1 MDFYKIKTIPTK
13 SGSYSV
19 YPDFVVTRSNDLMV
33 RGRSFYA
40 VWDEAH
46 RLWSLDEYDIQRLV
60 DTDIRKVVDKLKAD
74 EPYAEVSPKYMSDF
88 KSQSW
93 TLFQRYLSNISD
105 NYKVLD
111 TQLTFADTIPKKT
124 DYVSKKLP
132 YSLGTGTHR
141 AWDELMSTIYSEN
154 DRAKLEW
161 AIGGIV
167 AGEAKDIQKFLVIY
181 GEAGGGK
188 STILNIIQKLFDGYY
203 TTFEARALT
212 GYNNTF
218 STEVFKNNPLVAIQH
233 DGDLSKI
240 KDNTKLNSMVSHE
253 YMTMNEKYKSSYTA
267 RSNAFLFM
275 GTNTPV
281 KISSS
286 KSGLIRR
293 LINVNTSGKRVP
305 TLRYNVLLS
314 QIDFELGDIAQYC
327 LDIFYTMGKRY
338 YDSYRPLEMI
348 LETDF
353 FFNFIEEFYFIF
365 KDTPQITLNRGYD
378 LYKEYCTETGYEYP
392 LPKHRFRAEFGNYFS
407 EFKTHDRINGKLT
420 RSVYSQFRKEKFESQ
435 TGNDDPVRIVP
446 VLESDTSIFDE
457 MYPDAPAQYATTTG
471 IPQNKW
477 ATVSTTL
484 SDLDSSKLHYVK
496 PPLNH
501 IVIDFDL
508 KDELGEKSEQLNLE
522 AAAKWPQTYTEYSK
536 SRRGV
541 HLHYLFDGPVEDLS
555 RVYDHGIEV
564 KVFVGDASLR
574 RSLSK
579 CNDIPVTTISSG
591 LQFKEVRKVLDFTA
605 VQSVKGLRRLVER
618 NLNKEI
624 HPGTKPSIDFIH
636 RILEDAY
643 DGDLSYDLTEM
654 RPKILTFATRS
665 TNQSEY
671 CVSLVG
677 KMKFKSEDPEPKDQ
691 EEGVDPNSYVF
702 FDVEVFPN
710 LFLVSWK
717 LPGEENKPVRMINPT
732 PQEIEEL
739 ISLPLIG
746 FNNRRY
752 DNHILYARYLG
763 YTNAEIYNLS
773 SKIIGGSRN
782 AMFREAYGLS
792 YADIY
797 DFTTKK
803 QSLKAYEIELGITHN
818 ELDLPWNEPAP
829 EELWEII
836 SEYCDDDVIATEL
849 TFYSRKQDF
858 IARQILSDISGL
870 PVNSTTQAHTA
881 RILFAGDKYAKDSFE
896 YTNLSEEFPE
906 YLFDLGKSSYRG
918 ENPGEGGYVY
928 SEPGMYENVVLLDI
942 ASMHPT
948 SIEILNLF
956 GKYTERYSA
965 IKQARLAIKHK
976 RFDEAGEMFDGKL
989 KRYLGSE
996 EGSDALSFA
1005 LKIVINIVYGLTS
1018 AKFDNPFKDNRNKDN
1033 IVAKR
1038 GSLFMIDLKHAVQ
1051 DQGYIVAHIKTDS
1064 IKIPNADQK
1073 IIDFVF
1079 DFGKKYGYDFEHEA
1093 TYEKLCLVNNAVYVA
1108 KEEGG
1113 GWVAVGAEFS
1123 HPVVFKSL
1131 FSKELITFEDQ
1142 CETKAVTHPAK
1153 IYIDLNENLEDVSA
1167 YEQEVVKRDRLKEN
1181 PEKRIKLN
1189 PEMTALSW
1197 AELSILI
1204 AAGHNYQFVGKTGS
1218 FYPIKSGAGGGVL
1231 YRVKEGSYYAVS
1243 GTKGF
1248 RWLER
1253 DMVRTLNKE
1262 DDINKLYHKT
1272 VVDNAVDHLS
1282 EFGDVGWFLT

>member
-1 MDFYKIKTIPTK
+1 MDFYKIKTVLTK
-13 SGSYSV
+13 NGSYSV
-19 YPDFVVTRSNDLMV
+19 YPDFVVTRSHDLMV

-40 VWDEAH
+40 VWDEAQ

-60 DTDIRKVVDKLKAD
+60 DADIRKLVDKIQAD
-74 EPYAEVSPKYMSDF
+74 EPYAEVTPKFMSDF

-111 TQLTFADTIPKKT
+111 SQLTFADDVPKKL

-132 YSLGTGTHR
+132 YSLGDGTHR
-141 AWDELMSTIYSEN
+141 AWDELMSTIYAKPE
-154 DRAKLEW
+154 RAKLEW

-203 TTFEARALT
+203 TTFEAKALT
-212 GYNNTF
+212 SQNNTF
-218 STEVFKNNPLVAIQH
+218 STEVFRNNPLVAVQH

-305 TLRYNVLLS
+305 TLRYNLLLA
-314 QIDFELGDIAQYC
+314 QIEFELGNIAQHC
-327 LDIFYTMGKRY
+327 LNTFNDMGKRY

-392 LPKHRFRAEFGNYFS
+392 LAKHRFRAEFGNYFS
-407 EFKTHDRINGKLT
+407 DFKTHDRINGKLT
-420 RSVYSQFRKEKFESQ
+420 RSVYSQFRTEKFESP
-435 TGNDDPVRIVP
+435 TGTEETVRIVP
-446 VLESDTSIFDE
+446 VLDSEVSIFDE

-471 IPQNKW
+471 IPKNKW
-477 ATVSTTL
+477 STITTIL
-484 SDLDSSKLHYVK
+484 ADLDTSKLHYVK

-508 KDELGEKSEQLNLE
+508 KDESGEKSEQLNLE
-522 AAAKWPQTYTEYSK
+522 AAAKWPKTYTEYSK
-536 SRRGV
+536 SRCGI

-574 RSLSK
+574 RALYK
-579 CNDIPVTTISSG
+579 CNDIPVATISSG

-605 VQSVKGLRRLVER
+605 VQSVKGLRKLIER
-618 NLNKEI
+618 NLMKEI

-665 TNQSEY
+665 TNQSTY

-677 KMKFKSEDPEPKDQ
+677 KMKFKSEEPELKS
-691 EEGVDPNSYVF
+691 EENDVDPNSYVF

-710 LFLVSWK
+710 LLLVVWK

-732 PQEIEEL
+732 PYEMEEL
-739 ISLPLIG
+739 IKLPLIG

-763 YTNAEIYNLS
+763 YTNAEIYKLS
-773 SKIIGGSRN
+773 VKIIGGSRN

-803 QSLKAYEIELGITHN
+803 QSLKAYELELGLRHN
-818 ELDLPWNEPAP
+818 ELDLPWDKSVP
-829 EELWEII
+829 EDLWELVA
-836 SEYCDDDVIATEL
+836 EYCDDDVIATEA

-858 IARQILSDISGL
+858 VARQILSELSGL
-870 PVNSTTQAHTA
+870 PVNNTTQSHTA
-881 RILFAGDKYAKDSFE
+881 KILFAGDKYAKDSFE
-896 YTNLSEEFPE
+896 YKTLSEEFPGYTFE
-906 YLFDLGKSSYRG
+906 VGQSLYRG

-928 SEPGMYENVVLLDI
+928 SEPGMYEDVVLLDI

-976 RFDEAGEMFDGKL
+976 RFEEAAEMFDGKL
-989 KRYLGSE
+989 KPYLSSE

-1051 DQGYIVAHIKTDS
+1051 GQGYMVVHIKTDS

-1079 DFGKKYGYDFEHEA
+1079 DFGKRYGYDFEHEA
-1093 TYEKLCLVNNAVYVA
+1093 TYEKFCLVNNAVYVA
-1108 KEEGG
+1108 KKVEGG
-1113 GWVAVGAEFS
+1113 WTAIGAEFS

-1131 FSKELITFEDQ
+1131 FSKDPITFEDQ
-1142 CETKAVTHPAK
+1142 CETKAVTSPAK
-1153 IYIDLNENLEDVSA
+1153 IYIDLNEDLEDVFK
-1167 YEQEVVKRDRLKEN
+1167 YEQELIKRNRLEEN

-1189 PEMTALSW
+1189 PDMGGMSIP
-1197 AELSILI
+1197 ELEEII
-1204 AAGHNYQFVGKTGS
+1204 GRGHNYQFVGKTGS
-1218 FYPIKSGAGGGVL
+1218 FYPIKPGAGGGIL
-1231 YRVKEGSYYAVS
+1231 YRVKEDSYYAVS
-1243 GTKGF
+1243 GSKGF

-1262 DDINKLYHKT
+1262 EDVDKLYHKA
-1272 VVDNAVDHLS
+1272 VIDSAVDHLS